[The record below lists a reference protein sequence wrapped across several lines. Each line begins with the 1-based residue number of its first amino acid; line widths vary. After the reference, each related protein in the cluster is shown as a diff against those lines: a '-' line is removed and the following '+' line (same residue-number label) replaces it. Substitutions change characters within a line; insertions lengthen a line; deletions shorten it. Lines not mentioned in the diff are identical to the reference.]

1 MNTKSMAE
9 GFQRDI
15 QAYLELEANINLQD
29 AGLRD
34 LYQAVSK
41 AAMKQIREK
50 WENPG
55 SGKRACYF
63 SAEFLLGRMIYSNLL
78 NMKVLDSLREL
89 FADNGLNI
97 AMFEEVE
104 DAALGNGGLGRLAAC
119 FLDSAATQSIPM
131 DGFGIRYRYGLFK
144 QYFQNGFQREEAD
157 GWERF
162 GDPWSVRRE
171 DEKVRVEFGDQ
182 SVYAVPY
189 DMPVIGYD
197 CAMIN
202 TLRLWQAE
210 PVREFDFP
218 SFNEQRY
225 EEAFRERNEAE
236 MLSDVLYPNDDT
248 DRGKRLRLKQQ
259 YFFVSASLQ
268 CLMARYEARYGRE
281 YSHFPEVYAVQL
293 NDTHP
298 TVAIPELLRL
308 FMERG
313 ELSYEEA
320 FPIVRST
327 FAYTN
332 HTIMAEAL
340 EKWDV
345 GLFMSVLP
353 QVYPY
358 IVMLQNGLFRELKSE
373 ASMETGRYA
382 IIENGRLH
390 MARTP

>member
-1 MNTKSMAE
+1 M
-9 GFQRDI
+9 
-15 QAYLELEANINLQD
+15 
-29 AGLRD
+29 
-34 LYQAVSK
+34 
-41 AAMKQIREK
+41 
-50 WENPG
+50 
-55 SGKRACYF
+55 
-63 SAEFLLGRMIYSNLL
+63 
-78 NMKVLDSLREL
+78 
-89 FADNGLNI
+89 
-97 AMFEEVE
+97 
-104 DAALGNGGLGRLAAC
+104 
-119 FLDSAATQSIPM
+119 
-131 DGFGIRYRYGLFK
+131 
-144 QYFQNGFQREEAD
+144 
-157 GWERF
+157 
-162 GDPWSVRRE
+162 
-171 DEKVRVEFGDQ
+171 
-182 SVYAVPY
+182 
-189 DMPVIGYD
+189 
-197 CAMIN
+197 
-202 TLRLWQAE
+202 
-210 PVREFDFP
+210 REFDFP

-340 EKWDV
+340 EKWVSDC
-345 GLFMSVLP
+345 LCPFCRKSTPILSCSKRPLP
-353 QVYPY
+353 GTKIRSEYG
-358 IVMLQNGLFRELKSE
+358 NGPLCNHRKWPPSHGAHGDLWLALRKRC
-373 ASMETGRYA
+373 G
-382 IIENGRLH
+382 
-390 MARTP
+390 